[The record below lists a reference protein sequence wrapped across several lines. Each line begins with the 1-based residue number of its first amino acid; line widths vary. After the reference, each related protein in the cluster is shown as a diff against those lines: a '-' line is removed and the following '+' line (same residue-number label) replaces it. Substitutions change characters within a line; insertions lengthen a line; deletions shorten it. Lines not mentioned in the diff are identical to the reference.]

1 MNTAS
6 RMESTSEKN
15 RIHMSDIA
23 ANLLRKQAPQ
33 MQLEQREKISIK
45 GKGKM
50 QTYWL
55 LATSPALL
63 STPSLPS
70 AAAAAATEQLQ
81 QLRHSADATGHDDG
95 DGQGDTAAA
104 VATEAST
111 PAVQEPKASDGEVPA
126 ATAAS
131 ATNAAPMA
139 TTTTPAA
146 NAPEDSRVDVN
157 ASSNRRKGS
166 SKSKKKHRQVN
177 FSDITEHR
185 RISAFSETSTD
196 GEDGEESTDSDGL
209 GGWMGNPQQNLR
221 GLSPDG
227 KDVFPGAPVRRRQLD
242 NGGAGPANV
251 ARENGAANGNVLSLV
266 SDMVRQKGR
275 TAGARSPRVHP
286 TADGHAN
293 SDGTASANAS
303 AATAA
308 MGAGEQSQLSPDAV
322 VLSGSQL
329 LHHSKDLSRHSSR
342 SSRSSDAPPPAHPFA
357 ASSAS
362 IALHDSSYLD
372 GVDL

>member
-1 MNTAS
+1 MQTA
-6 RMESTSEKN
+6 
-15 RIHMSDIA
+15 D
-23 ANLLRKQAPQ
+23 ANLGLVRGASIGDMSSVRKR
-33 MQLEQREKISIK
+33 LS
-45 GKGKM
+45 G
-50 QTYWL
+50 
-55 LATSPALL
+55 LAESVN
-63 STPSLPS
+63 SLDMS
-70 AAAAAATEQLQ
+70 
-81 QLRHSADATGHDDG
+81 SF
-95 DGQGDTAAA
+95 
-104 VATEAST
+104 
-111 PAVQEPKASDGEVPA
+111 
-126 ATAAS
+126 
-131 ATNAAPMA
+131 
-139 TTTTPAA
+139 
-146 NAPEDSRVDVN
+146 N

-242 NGGAGPANV
+242 NGGAGPASV